1 MYPAPFNYHRPETLQ
16 DAIGLLA
23 KLGDDGQ
30 AIAGGQSL
38 IPMMKLRMGSA
49 AELVDIGRLP
59 GLDYIEQRG
68 DTIHIGALAK
78 HADIA
83 ASDVTGQI
91 PMLRDCGGGIAD
103 KQVRNMGTIGGGT
116 AIADPS
122 GDWPCCLRVLDA
134 DIVCTGSGG
143 SRTVNIGDFI
153 VDSYTTVLRNDELI
167 TEIQIK
173 VPPANAAGAYVA
185 FKRAAASYPSATA
198 GVLLT
203 MNDGVCD
210 QARIALGAAGSTT
223 VVSPEAEAMLRSKT
237 PDGELLKQV
246 AETIVAASS
255 PSADARGSEN
265 FKRAMLRSLVVE
277 AAERALAR
285 SRGEQVKGGH
295 RYA

>member
-1 MYPAPFNYHRPETLQ
+1 
-16 DAIGLLA
+16 
-23 KLGDDGQ
+23 
-30 AIAGGQSL
+30 
-38 IPMMKLRMGSA
+38 
-49 AELVDIGRLP
+49 
-59 GLDYIEQRG
+59 
-68 DTIHIGALAK
+68 
-78 HADIA
+78 
-83 ASDVTGQI
+83 
-91 PMLRDCGGGIAD
+91 
-103 KQVRNMGTIGGGT
+103 
-116 AIADPS
+116 
-122 GDWPCCLRVLDA
+122 
-134 DIVCTGSGG
+134 
-143 SRTVNIGDFI
+143 
-153 VDSYTTVLRNDELI
+153 
-167 TEIQIK
+167 
-173 VPPANAAGAYVA
+173 
-185 FKRAAASYPSATA
+185 
-198 GVLLT
+198 